1 MAIKDRS
8 EYVQP
13 STMTIDLV
21 TQNKTRRPLPTFQ
34 PKSQQNLQRR
44 SRGRGPKPCAEIPV
58 SANRFS
64 KRTLRQYLSTIAVPL
79 PLSKGA
85 CHLEILPQDIIDQ
98 ISQYIPYENLIYLS
112 WVSKAL
118 NKMVNPR
125 LAPHETKL
133 SFVLRAERDFYR
145 HYSSTPSSLGCFIC
159 YKVLPASVFA
169 IDQPLQAEV
178 RSSALGGTTTTTVV
192 NLRRFCIGC
201 GIQSGLH
208 KPGDELITRI
218 DSRFWICDCLYTHGE
233 RTLVCRGCGVMC
245 YLMPRRTKPVS
256 LLKPT
261 VGYWN

>member
-13 STMTIDLV
+13 FTRVIDLG
-21 TQNKTRRPLPTFQ
+21 TQNEKRRPLPVFQ
-34 PKSQQNLQRR
+34 PKHEQNLQRR
-44 SRGRGPKPCAEIPV
+44 ARGRKQNPSTMLPV

-64 KRTLRQYLSTIAVPL
+64 KRTLRQYLNTITVQL
-79 PLSKGA
+79 PLSKGL
-85 CHLEILPQDIIDQ
+85 CHLEILPQDIINQ
-98 ISQYIPYENLIYLS
+98 ISQYVPYENLIYLS

-118 NKMVNPR
+118 NKMVDPR

-145 HYSSTPSSLGCFIC
+145 HYSSRPSSLGCFMC
-159 YKVLPASVFA
+159 YKILPASVFA
-169 IDQPLQAEV
+169 IDQQLQAELPA
-178 RSSALGGTTTTTVV
+178 SALGGSVVV

-218 DSRFWICDCLYTHGE
+218 DDRFWICDCLCVHGE
-233 RTLVCRGCGVMC
+233 KKLVCRSCGVMC
-245 YLMPRRTKPVS
+245 YLRPRRAKAVP
-256 LLKPT
+256 LLKST
-261 VGYWN
+261 VGYSD